1 MRDYIA
7 QLPTPHLAEIAELLA
22 KCDALEA
29 SAKKG
34 IIRYRHPFESIQ
46 HIRANQLDFSGDA
59 VKIGARD
66 ELTEAD
72 HAKVIEV
79 MRNFMPWRKG
89 PFEVFGVE
97 IDAEWRS
104 ERKWQRLQQAL
115 PDLKDKVVADI
126 GSNNGY
132 YLFRMAAHQP
142 RLAMGFE
149 PHLHHHFTFKTLNSL
164 AGQANLKSEM
174 LGVEQI
180 GLFENCFDVIFM
192 MGILYH
198 RISPIEVLKETCKA
212 LRPGGTLIV
221 ESQAI
226 PGEEP
231 IALFPEKTYA
241 KVPGT
246 YFVPTGPCLINWLTR
261 AGFIDVELFCSHPM
275 DNKEQRCTDWM
286 DFESYDDFLDPTN
299 PDLTI
304 EGYPAPIRVFIKA
317 RKKD

>member
-1 MRDYIA
+1 MREYLA
-7 QLPTPHLAEIAELLA
+7 SMATPHQAEIKDLLD
-22 KCDALEA
+22 KCDGLEN

-34 IIRYRHPFESIQ
+34 IIRYRQPFEKIK
-46 HIRANQLDFSGDA
+46 HLRAEYLDFTGDA
-59 VKIGARD
+59 VTIGRRH
-66 ELTEAD
+66 ELGDQE
-72 HAKVIEV
+72 HAAVMAA
-79 MRNFMPWRKG
+79 MRNLMPWRKG
-89 PFEVFGVE
+89 PFAVFGTE

-104 ERKWQRLQQAL
+104 ERKWNRLLPAL
-115 PDLKDKVVADI
+115 PDLKGKTIADI

-142 RLAMGFE
+142 RLALGFE
-149 PHLHHHFTFKTLNSL
+149 PYIHHHFTFKTLNSL
-164 AGQANLKSEM
+164 AGQDNLKSEM

-198 RISPIEVLKETCKA
+198 RISPIEVLKETLKA
-212 LRPGGTLIV
+212 MVPGGTLII

-226 PGEEP
+226 PGEAP

-246 YFVPTGPCLINWLTR
+246 YFVPTGPCLGNWLKR
-261 AGFIDVELFCSHPM
+261 AGFTKVEQFCSHPM
-275 DNKEQRCTDWM
+275 DSNEQRCTSWM
-286 DFESYDDFLDPTN
+286 NFESYENFISPDN
-299 PDLTI
+299 PQLTI

-317 RKKD
+317 RKK

>member
-1 MRDYIA
+1 MRDYLA
-7 QLPTPHLAEIAELLA
+7 QLPTPHKSEIEALLG
-22 KCDALEA
+22 KCDQLEA
-29 SAKKG
+29 SGKKG
-34 IIRYRHPFESIQ
+34 IIRYRHPFESIK
-46 HIRANQLDFSGDA
+46 HIRAAHLDFSGDT
-59 VKIGARD
+59 VKIGRRD
-66 ELTEAD
+66 ELGEAD
-72 HAKVIEV
+72 HDKVIEV
-79 MRNFMPWRKG
+79 MRNFIPWRKG

-104 ERKWQRLQQAL
+104 ERKWHRLQQAL
-115 PDLKDKVVADI
+115 PDLKDKIIADI

-142 RLAMGFE
+142 RLALGFE

-164 AGQANLKSEM
+164 ANQDNLKSEM

-198 RISPIEVLKETCKA
+198 RISPVEVLKETLKA

-241 KVPGT
+241 KAPGT
-246 YFVPTGPCLINWLTR
+246 YFVPTGPCLTNWTTR
-261 AGFIDVELFCSHPM
+261 AGFKDVELFASHPM
-275 DNKEQRCTDWM
+275 DNNEQRRTAWM
-286 DFESYDDFLDPTN
+286 DFESYDNFLDPSN
-299 PDLTI
+299 PALTI

-317 RKKD
+317 RKKE